1 MERGFWYK
9 TKELL
14 EMGPDQII
22 ADIKAS
28 GLRGRGGAAFPSGL
42 KWSFMPKASKDGRPN
57 FLVVNC
63 DESEPG
69 TCKDREI
76 IRKDPHAL
84 VEGCLIAGYAMHA
97 RAAYIYIR
105 GEFYN
110 ESVRLEEAIHE
121 AYAKGYVLMVTNN
134 ADSSAATP
142 AAAATTSTCSSTAAR
157 ERTCAEK
164 RARSWSRWRASRASR
179 V

>member
-57 FLVVNC
+57 FLVVNR

-121 AYAKGYVLMVTNN
+121 AYAKG
-134 ADSSAATP
+134 
-142 AAAATTSTCSSTAAR
+142 
-157 ERTCAEK
+157 
-164 RARSWSRWRASRASR
+164 
-179 V
+179 

>member
-1 MERGFWYK
+1 MYGQYDWHIESAIERGFWYK

-69 TCKDREI
+69 TCKVSDFF
-76 IRKDPHAL
+76 KYL
-84 VEGCLIAGYAMHA
+84 
-97 RAAYIYIR
+97 
-105 GEFYN
+105 
-110 ESVRLEEAIHE
+110 
-121 AYAKGYVLMVTNN
+121 K
-134 ADSSAATP
+134 
-142 AAAATTSTCSSTAAR
+142 
-157 ERTCAEK
+157 
-164 RARSWSRWRASRASR
+164 
-179 V
+179 

>member
-1 MERGFWYK
+1 
-9 TKELL
+9 
-14 EMGPDQII
+14 
-22 ADIKAS
+22 
-28 GLRGRGGAAFPSGL
+28 
-42 KWSFMPKASKDGRPN
+42 MPKASKDGRPN

-110 ESVRLEEAIHE
+110 ESVRLEEAIYE
-121 AYAKGYVLMVTNN
+121 AYQKGIVL
-134 ADSSAATP
+134 AGISAGAICWFEYYDNMDDISDISELDIVPGLGFLKGFAVPHYNWLTSHEKAELNRILTERKITGFATDD
-142 AAAATTSTCSSTAAR
+142 CTALVFKDDEMDIISCR
-157 ERTCAEK
+157 MDRTVIK
-164 RARSWSRWRASRASR
+164 IP
-179 V
+179 